1 MACGVGKATLGAQ
14 PGQTATMQQAV
25 QVLVDEP
32 AIDREFTYL
41 LPPELASGRV
51 PVTVGTIVRVV
62 LNRRR
67 LRGWVTQL
75 DAPVPA
81 DLELAPISSV
91 VGVGPPPHVVDLASW
106 AAWRWAGTRAH
117 FLRTASPDRVVKGL
131 PATRPLSLPGAG
143 SDERASTPGWVADAL
158 DAGAGATRSEPRH
171 AVCPSDQTGQSELS
185 AAADA
190 VSAADAVAR
199 RAAGDGWPAVVR
211 LGPCADEWPLVVE
224 ALHHGRLLV
233 LAPTV
238 AWAARLLGR
247 LRQTGMSTALYPRDW
262 AGAAA
267 AHAVVGTRA
276 GAWAPCGRLDAVVV
290 LDEHDEAY
298 QSEAA
303 PTWNARDVAVER
315 ARRDGARCVLAG
327 PMPSPDALVLA
338 GHDAAGARA
347 SSEPGTGALPRL
359 GTDAHAF
366 LDSGVG
372 SVAAP
377 RSPTQSAPPSAP
389 PSATEPVIFT
399 AARPDEREAWPRV
412 QIADRRQ
419 DDPATG
425 EWCGEALA
433 ELLRSDRTVVCV
445 LNRTGRAR
453 LAYCASCGE
462 LARSRESGRALRL
475 EKQQFVDP
483 DSGEVR
489 PAVCE
494 SCGAMKFRRARVGVK
509 GVAEEMERLARRPV
523 IQVVGEQASRFG
535 TGSGTAGT
543 PNTPPVTRGT
553 GGGDA
558 ATRSRRQQR
567 QPQAA
572 QTGQTAIYIGTEAVL
587 HRVPSAD
594 AVAFVDFDQELT
606 APRYRAAE
614 EAFALLVRAARLVG
628 PRSGGGSILVQT
640 RLPAHPV
647 LAAAVNA
654 DPGDWLRAEVERRS
668 VMRQPPAATW
678 ALVSGAVAPSYIE
691 NLSAGPNASGLDIAG
706 PAVGTWRVRSDDRAA
721 LLDALAAAER
731 PSGRLR
737 VAVDPLRA

>member
-1 MACGVGKATLGAQ
+1 
-14 PGQTATMQQAV
+14 MQQAV

-67 LRGWVTQL
+67 LRGWVIGL
-75 DAPVPA
+75 DAPTPSGR
-81 DLELAPISSV
+81 ELSPISSV
-91 VGVGPPPHVVDLASW
+91 VGVGPPPHVVDLAGW

-131 PATRPLSLPGAG
+131 PARRPVHLPKIM
-143 SDERASTPGWVADAL
+143 SDEGADIPDWVGAAFG
-158 DAGAGATRSEPRH
+158 AGAGGIRSVSPQQARRTDRSEP
-171 AVCPSDQTGQSELS
+171 P
-185 AAADA
+185 AAAGAGNVSGA
-190 VSAADAVAR
+190 VG
-199 RAAGDGWPAVVR
+199 GDRSPTVVR
-211 LGPCADEWPLVVE
+211 LGPCAEELPLVIE
-224 ALHHGRLLV
+224 ALRRGRALV
-233 LAPTV
+233 LVPTV
-238 AWAARLLGR
+238 AWAARLSGR
-247 LRQTGMSTALYPRDW
+247 LREAGVTTALAPRDW

-267 AHAVVGTRA
+267 AHAVVGTRSA
-276 GAWAPCGRLDAVVV
+276 AWAPCESLDTVIVF
-290 LDEHDEAY
+290 DEHDEAH
-298 QSEAA
+298 QEEAA

-315 ARRDGARCVLAG
+315 ARRDGARCLLVG
-327 PMPSPDALVLA
+327 PMPSLDALLFAGRAADVPDA
-338 GHDAAGARA
+338 G
-347 SSEPGTGALPRL
+347 SEPGTGAHRSQAADEQRHL
-359 GTDAHAF
+359 GPGA
-366 LDSGVG
+366 G
-372 SVAAP
+372 SVAA
-377 RSPTQSAPPSAP
+377 SEAAAPA
-389 PSATEPVIFT
+389 VIIA

-462 LARSRESGRALRL
+462 LAASRQSGRPLRL

-483 DSGEVR
+483 DSGEAR

-494 SCGAMKFRRARVGVK
+494 SCGATRFRRARVGVK

-523 IQVVGEQASRFG
+523 IQVVGEPAARVG
-535 TGSGTAGT
+535 TGHGTAGAPRT
-543 PNTPPVTRGT
+543 PLTTRGT
-553 GGGDA
+553 GEDGA
-558 ATRSRRQQR
+558 SPLSRRQQR

-572 QTGQTAIYIGTEAVL
+572 SPALYIGTEAVL

-594 AVAFVDFDQELT
+594 AVAFIDFDQELT
-606 APRYRAAE
+606 APRYRAGE

-628 PRSGGGSILVQT
+628 PRSGGGTVLVQT
-640 RLPAHPV
+640 RLGAHPV
-647 LAAAVNA
+647 LGAAVGA
-654 DPGDWLRAEVERRS
+654 DPSDWLRAEAKRRS
-668 VMRQPPAATW
+668 AMRQPPASTW
-678 ALVSGAVAPSYIE
+678 ALVSGAAAPRYVD
-691 NLSAGPNASGLDIAG
+691 NLSAGLHAGALDIAG
-706 PAVGTWRVRSDDRAA
+706 PADGTWRIRSDDQE
-721 LLDALAAAER
+721 LLLAALAAAER

-737 VAVDPLRA
+737 VAVDPMRA

>member
-1 MACGVGKATLGAQ
+1 
-14 PGQTATMQQAV
+14 MQQAV

-41 LPPELASGRV
+41 LPPQLASGRV

-67 LRGWVTQL
+67 LRGWVTEL
-75 DAPVPA
+75 DAPMPA

-91 VGVGPPPHVVDLASW
+91 VGVGPPPHVVELARW

-131 PATRPLSLPGAG
+131 PTSRPVSLPNVVPDEGA
-143 SDERASTPGWVADAL
+143 DTPEWV
-158 DAGAGATRSEPRH
+158 P
-171 AVCPSDQTGQSELS
+171 AVLREGPPG
-185 AAADA
+185 
-190 VSAADAVAR
+190 
-199 RAAGDGWPAVVR
+199 PAVVR

-224 ALHHGRLLV
+224 AVRHGRSLV
-233 LAPTV
+233 LVPTV
-238 AWAARLLGR
+238 VWAARLAGR
-247 LRQTGMSTALYPRDW
+247 LRQAGVSTALFARDW
-262 AGAAA
+262 AGAAS

-298 QSEAA
+298 QEEAA

-315 ARRDGARCVLAG
+315 ARRDGARCLLVG
-327 PMPSPDALVLA
+327 PMPSPDALVIGGRA
-338 GHDAAGARA
+338 ASGPDADP
-347 SSEPGTGALPRL
+347 EPDIGP
-359 GTDAHAF
+359 
-366 LDSGVG
+366 DSGVG
-372 SVAAP
+372 SVAMAA
-377 RSPTQSAPPSAP
+377 ST
-389 PSATEPVIFT
+389 VVT
-399 AARPDEREAWPRV
+399 AARADEREAWPRV

-433 ELLRSDRTVVCV
+433 ELLRSDGTVVCV
-445 LNRTGRAR
+445 LNRAGRAR

-462 LARSRESGRALRL
+462 LARSGLAGRALQL
-475 EKQQFVDP
+475 EKQQFTDP
-483 DSGEVR
+483 DSGDVR

-494 SCGAMKFRRARVGVK
+494 FCGATKFRRARVGVK

-523 IQVVGEQASRFG
+523 TQVVGGAAPDAAVVG
-535 TGSGTAGT
+535 TGPGASDGSGA
-543 PNTPPVTRGT
+543 P
-553 GGGDA
+553 A
-558 ATRSRRQQR
+558 AL
-567 QPQAA
+567 
-572 QTGQTAIYIGTEAVL
+572 YIGTEAVL
-587 HRVPSAD
+587 HRVPLAD
-594 AVAFVDFDQELT
+594 AVAFIDFDQELT
-606 APRYRAAE
+606 APRYRAGE

-628 PRSGGGSILVQT
+628 PRSGGGIVLVQT

-647 LAAAVNA
+647 LAAAAEA
-654 DPGDWLRAEVERRS
+654 DPSDWLRAETERRS
-668 VMRQPPAATW
+668 AMRQPPAAAW
-678 ALVSGAVAPSYIE
+678 ALVSGAAAPGYVE
-691 NLSAGPNASGLDIAG
+691 NLSAGIHAGELDIAG
-706 PAVGTWRVRSDDRAA
+706 PADRTWRIRSENQNV

>member
-1 MACGVGKATLGAQ
+1 
-14 PGQTATMQQAV
+14 MQQAV

-67 LRGWVTQL
+67 LRGWVTEL
-75 DAPVPA
+75 DAPMPA
-81 DLELAPISSV
+81 DLELTPISSV
-91 VGVGPPPHVVDLASW
+91 VGVGPPPHVVELARW

-131 PATRPLSLPGAG
+131 PTSRPLSVPDAVPGAG
-143 SDERASTPGWVADAL
+143 ADTPRWVSDAFGAESAS
-158 DAGAGATRSEPRH
+158 
-171 AVCPSDQTGQSELS
+171 
-185 AAADA
+185 
-190 VSAADAVAR
+190 DAVAR
-199 RAAGDGWPAVVR
+199 PVGGDRLPTVVR
-211 LGPCADEWPLVVE
+211 LGPCADEWPLVVG
-224 ALHHGRLLV
+224 ALRHGRSLV
-233 LAPTV
+233 LVPTV
-238 AWAARLLGR
+238 AWAARLSGR
-247 LRQTGMSTALYPRDW
+247 LREAGVTTALAPRDW

-267 AHAVVGTRA
+267 AHAVVGTRSA
-276 GAWAPCGRLDAVVV
+276 AWAPCEPVDTVMVF
-290 LDEHDEAY
+290 DEHDEAY

-315 ARRDGARCVLAG
+315 ARRDGARCLLVG
-327 PMPSPDALVLA
+327 PMPSPDALVL
-338 GHDAAGARA
+338 GGRPAAGPDADP
-347 SSEPGTGALPRL
+347 EP
-359 GTDAHAF
+359 DAGP
-366 LDSGVG
+366 DSGVG
-372 SVAAP
+372 SVAMAA
-377 RSPTQSAPPSAP
+377 ST
-389 PSATEPVIFT
+389 VIS

-433 ELLRSDRTVVCV
+433 DLLRSDRTVVCV

-462 LARSRESGRALRL
+462 LAISRQSGRPLRL

-483 DSGEVR
+483 DNGEVR

-494 SCGAMKFRRARVGVK
+494 SCGATRFRRARVGVK

-523 IQVVGEQASRFG
+523 IQVVGEPASG
-535 TGSGTAGT
+535 AGVGPGTAGASDA
-543 PNTPPVTRGT
+543 PAAARGT
-553 GGGDA
+553 GEGDVA
-558 ATRSRRQQR
+558 PLSRR
-567 QPQAA
+567 QPQA
-572 QTGQTAIYIGTEAVL
+572 GQAALYIGTEAVL

-606 APRYRAAE
+606 APRYRAGE

-640 RLPAHPV
+640 RLPAHRV
-647 LAAAVNA
+647 LGAAVGA
-654 DPGDWLRAEVERRS
+654 DPSDWVRAEAERRS
-668 VMRQPPAATW
+668 AMRQPPASTW
-678 ALVSGAVAPSYIE
+678 ALVSGAAAPGYVDS
-691 NLSAGPNASGLDIAG
+691 LSAGLHAGELDIAG
-706 PAVGTWRVRSDDRAA
+706 PADGTWRIRSDDRDV
-721 LLDALAAAER
+721 LLHALAAAER

>member
-1 MACGVGKATLGAQ
+1 
-14 PGQTATMQQAV
+14 MQQAV

-41 LPPELASGRV
+41 LPPQLASGRV

-67 LRGWVTQL
+67 LRGWVTEL
-75 DAPVPA
+75 DAPMPA

-91 VGVGPPPHVVDLASW
+91 VGVGPPPHVVELARW

-131 PATRPLSLPGAG
+131 PTSRPVSLPNVVPDEGA
-143 SDERASTPGWVADAL
+143 DTPEWV
-158 DAGAGATRSEPRH
+158 P
-171 AVCPSDQTGQSELS
+171 AVLREGPPG
-185 AAADA
+185 
-190 VSAADAVAR
+190 
-199 RAAGDGWPAVVR
+199 PAVVR

-224 ALHHGRLLV
+224 AVRHGRSLV
-233 LAPTV
+233 LVPTV
-238 AWAARLLGR
+238 VWAARLAGR
-247 LRQTGMSTALYPRDW
+247 LRQAGVSTALFARDW
-262 AGAAA
+262 AGAAS

-298 QSEAA
+298 QEEAA

-315 ARRDGARCVLAG
+315 ARRDGARCLLVG
-327 PMPSPDALVLA
+327 PMPSPDALALGGRA
-338 GHDAAGARA
+338 AAGPDADP
-347 SSEPGTGALPRL
+347 EPDIGP
-359 GTDAHAF
+359 
-366 LDSGVG
+366 DSGVG
-372 SVAAP
+372 SVAMAA
-377 RSPTQSAPPSAP
+377 SA
-389 PSATEPVIFT
+389 VIA

-433 ELLRSDRTVVCV
+433 ELLRSDGTVVCV
-445 LNRTGRAR
+445 LNRAGRAR

-462 LARSRESGRALRL
+462 LARSGLAGRALQL
-475 EKQQFVDP
+475 EKQQFTDP
-483 DSGEVR
+483 DSGDVR

-494 SCGAMKFRRARVGVK
+494 FCGATKFRRARVGVK

-523 IQVVGEQASRFG
+523 TQVVGGAAPDAAVVG
-535 TGSGTAGT
+535 TGPGASDGSGA
-543 PNTPPVTRGT
+543 P
-553 GGGDA
+553 A
-558 ATRSRRQQR
+558 AL
-567 QPQAA
+567 
-572 QTGQTAIYIGTEAVL
+572 YIGTEAVL
-587 HRVPSAD
+587 HRVPLAD
-594 AVAFVDFDQELT
+594 AVAFIDFDQELT
-606 APRYRAAE
+606 APRYRAGE

-628 PRSGGGSILVQT
+628 PRSGGGIVLVQT

-647 LAAAVNA
+647 LAAAAEA
-654 DPGDWLRAEVERRS
+654 DPSDWLRAEVERRS
-668 VMRQPPAATW
+668 AMRQPPAAAW
-678 ALVSGAVAPSYIE
+678 ALVSGAAAPGYVE
-691 NLSAGPNASGLDIAG
+691 TLSAGLHAEALDIAG
-706 PAVGTWRVRSDDRAA
+706 PADGTWRIRSDNQSV